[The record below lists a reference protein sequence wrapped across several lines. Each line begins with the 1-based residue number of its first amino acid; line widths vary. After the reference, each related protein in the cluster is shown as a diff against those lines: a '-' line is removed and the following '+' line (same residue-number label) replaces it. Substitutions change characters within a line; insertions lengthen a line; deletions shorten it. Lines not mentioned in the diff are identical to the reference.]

1 MTLLVR
7 GDDLQTDMSRYLV
20 DRIGREPRIRV
31 LLHTEVRELLGDDV
45 LTVVT
50 VEDKATSDL
59 YGLDARALF
68 VFIGAEPHTRW
79 LAGRVALDRH
89 GFVFTGADAVRAAK
103 ALSDVDGSPAMLETS
118 RTGVFAVGDV
128 RSGSIK
134 RIAAAVGEGSMA
146 VRLVHEH
153 LAGRRAQANASST

>member
-1 MTLLVR
+1 VTLLVR

-20 DRIGREPRIRV
+20 HRIGREPRIRV

-45 LTVVT
+45 LSAVT

-59 YGLDARALF
+59 YRLDARALF
-68 VFIGAEPHTRW
+68 ICAEPHTRW

-89 GFVFTGADAVRAAK
+89 GFVLTGADAVGAAK
-103 ALSDVDGSPAMLETS
+103 ALSDVDGSPAVLETS

-134 RIAAAVGEGSMA
+134 RIAAAVGEGSIA